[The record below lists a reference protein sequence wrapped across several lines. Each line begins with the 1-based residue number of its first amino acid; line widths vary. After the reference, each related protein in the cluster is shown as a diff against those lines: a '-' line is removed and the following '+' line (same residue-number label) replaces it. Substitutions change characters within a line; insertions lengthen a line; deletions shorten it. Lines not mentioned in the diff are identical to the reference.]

1 MLDQI
6 LNGSVII
13 PVKMRGPPGPKGV
26 PGSRGKRGKAGPRGL
41 KGSKGD
47 PGRTG
52 PIGPKGLR
60 GPVGPQG
67 VTGDRG
73 ERGLQGLKGES
84 LAAPKIIVPP
94 KDLTVTVS
102 QTATFTCE
110 ATGNPRPQI
119 SLVLKNKKIDGRF
132 KKIGEGL
139 TEIRNVKYEDRGQ
152 ISCTAK
158 SILGQEE
165 KIATLEVQG

>member
-1 MLDQI
+1 MLDRI
-6 LNGSVII
+6 LNSRVII
-13 PVKMRGPPGPKGV
+13 PVKMRGAPGPKGV

-41 KGSKGD
+41 KGIQGD

-52 PIGPKGLR
+52 PIGPRGLM
-60 GPVGPQG
+60 GPVGPEG
-67 VTGDRG
+67 VKGDRG
-73 ERGLQGLKGES
+73 ERGPQGLKGES
-84 LAAPKIIVPP
+84 LAAPKIIAPP
-94 KDLTVTVS
+94 RELTVTAS

-119 SLVLKNKKIDGRF
+119 SLVLKNKKIDERF

-139 TEIRNVKYEDRGQ
+139 IEIRNVKFEDRGQ
-152 ISCTAK
+152 ISCIAK

-165 KIATLEVQG
+165 QTATLEVQG

>member
-1 MLDQI
+1 MLDRI

-13 PVKMRGPPGPKGV
+13 PVKIRGPPGPKGV

-52 PIGPKGLR
+52 PTGPKGLR
-60 GPVGPQG
+60 GPEGPQG
-67 VTGDRG
+67 VKGDRG
-73 ERGLQGLKGES
+73 ERGPQGLKGES
-84 LAAPKIIVPP
+84 LAAPKIIVAP
-94 KDLTVTVS
+94 KDLTVTAS

-119 SLVLKNKKIDGRF
+119 SLVFKNKKIDERF

-139 TEIRNVKYEDRGQ
+139 IEIRNVKYEDRGQ
-152 ISCTAK
+152 ISCIAK